1 MPRKAKTTQTGRPA
15 QAPSMI
21 PGQTYGKQVAQ
32 AQLQT
37 AMPAPNVQG
46 PTAPPPA
53 AAPAQPPDQPMPSNR
68 QIDPMALAKA
78 MPAPEPLLGM
88 TQRPNEPFTAGLSTG
103 PGVGPEAIQGI
114 VRSPLGDTLRA
125 LSDQLGDPTFRD
137 LAQRSRL

>member
-1 MPRKAKTTQTGRPA
+1 VPRKAKTTQTGQRA

-37 AMPAPNVQG
+37 SMPAPNVQG
-46 PTAPPPA
+46 AAAPPP

-68 QIDPMALAKA
+68 QIDPTAIAKA
-78 MPAPEPLLGM
+78 MQAQDPLLGM

-103 PGVGPEAIQGI
+103 PGPGPEAIQGI
-114 VRSPLGDTLRA
+114 TMSPLGDTLRA
-125 LSDQLGDPTFRD
+125 LSDQLGDPMFRD